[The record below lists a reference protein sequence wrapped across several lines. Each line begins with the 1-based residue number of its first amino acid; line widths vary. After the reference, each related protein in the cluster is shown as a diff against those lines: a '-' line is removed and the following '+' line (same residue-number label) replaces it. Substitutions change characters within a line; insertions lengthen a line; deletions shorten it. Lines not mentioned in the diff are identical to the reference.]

1 MERVNRGWHRS
12 RQTRGE
18 GAAAVESAAGK
29 GSERSPEGNR
39 SDAVPVKLLAEA
51 NRLLPRYK
59 GIYHVG

>member
-1 MERVNRGWHRS
+1 MAPLEAESRS
-12 RQTRGE
+12 
-18 GAAAVESAAGK
+18 GAVAVRSGAEKS
-29 GSERSPEGNR
+29 SERSPEGNR

>member
-1 MERVNRGWHRS
+1 MAPLEAESPSGAVAVRS
-12 RQTRGE
+12 
-18 GAAAVESAAGK
+18 GAEKS
-29 GSERSPEGNR
+29 SERSPEGNR